1 MKTTRRDL
9 FRYASLAPFGIAAA
23 SGQSSPAANQ
33 QTMIGVRFDAKPTVR
48 MGFIGLGGRGMSQLQ
63 NFTAVDGVE
72 VVALCDVAPEKTA
85 RAQQRLQKAGQ
96 QKAAEV
102 YHGSET
108 AFESLSKREDIDL
121 VCIATP
127 WKWHV
132 PMAVM
137 SLRHGQ
143 HACVEVPTAS
153 TLDECWALVNTS
165 EQTRRHCVQLEN
177 CCYGYNEML
186 MYNLVHDG
194 VLGELTHAGAAY
206 DHDLRTVL
214 FDQKGEGA
222 WRRAEHI
229 ARDGNLYPT
238 HGLGPVAR
246 YLDIHRGDRFEY
258 IVSMSSPALSLAHY
272 RDTHLVE
279 DDPRR
284 KETYR
289 CGDQNTSLIK
299 TAKGRLITLE
309 HNTTTPEP
317 YDRINMI
324 AGTRGIFRDYPPR
337 IFVDGAGNDEWGP
350 LDPYKAKY
358 EHPYWTRQGEI
369 ARKLG
374 GHGGMDFI
382 QAYRLIECI
391 HQGIA
396 PDMDVYD
403 AAAWC
408 APVPLSEMSVAH
420 GSAPMQ
426 FPDFTRG
433 SWSASRTA

>member
-9 FRYASLAPFGIAAA
+9 FRYASLAPLGMAAV
-23 SGQSSPAANQ
+23 SGQSNPPANQ
-33 QTMIGVRFDAKPTVR
+33 QSMMGMRFEGKPLVR
-48 MGFIGLGGRGMSQLQ
+48 MGFIGLGGRGTGQLR
-63 NFTAVDGVE
+63 NFLATDGVQ
-72 VVALCDVAPEKTA
+72 VMALCDLMPEKTA
-85 RAQQRLQKAGQ
+85 RAQGLVAKAGQ
-96 QKAAEV
+96 QKVPET

-108 AFESLSKREDIDL
+108 AYEALSTREDIDV
-121 VCIATP
+121 VCVATP
-127 WKWHV
+127 WIWHV

-137 SLRHGQ
+137 SMRHGQ
-143 HACVEVPTAS
+143 HAFVEVPAAR
-153 TLDECWALVNTS
+153 TLEECWELVNTS
-165 EQTRRHCVQLEN
+165 EQTRRHCVMLEN

-222 WRRAEHI
+222 WRRAENA
-229 ARDGNLYPT
+229 ARNGNIYPT

-246 YLDIHRGDRFEY
+246 YLDVHRGDRFEY
-258 IVSMSSPALSLAHY
+258 MVSMSSPARSLAFY
-272 RDTHLVE
+272 RDTHLAA

-284 KETYR
+284 KEVYR

-309 HNTTTPEP
+309 HNVSSPEP

-324 AGTRGIFRDYPPR
+324 AGTKGIFKDYPPR
-337 IFVDGAGNDEWGP
+337 IFVDGTGKDEWGP

-358 EHPYWTRQGEI
+358 EHPYWTRMGEI

-382 QAYRLIECI
+382 QAYRLIECV
-391 HQGIA
+391 HNGLA
-396 PDMDVYD
+396 PDADVYD

-408 APVPLSEMSVAH
+408 APAPLSEMSVAH

-433 SWSASRTA
+433 RWEASRAS